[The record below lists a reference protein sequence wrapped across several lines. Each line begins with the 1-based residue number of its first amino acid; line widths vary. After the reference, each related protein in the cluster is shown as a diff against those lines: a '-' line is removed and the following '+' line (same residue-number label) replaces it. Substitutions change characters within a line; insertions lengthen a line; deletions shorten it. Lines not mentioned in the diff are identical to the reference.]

1 MIRFIIIPLF
11 FLVGC
16 AGPGKNIFNIVPQK
30 SYSEYLIENNSC
42 TGKGVFKSQGSLKGK
57 LPFTFRS
64 QRDSTFLEFSDVIGR
79 KALFVWITPNS
90 ITARNLIE
98 NKQYQYDEVIELLP
112 ILKVMEPSDLT
123 KIIWGVEPNYKRKFK
138 NIEPSIKNN
147 IVLDFHRKNIENERQ
162 SLVGIDFYDKKTK
175 NSIKI
180 DIKVRN
186 RNTDFV
192 NMKKVWRLLKY

>member
-1 MIRFIIIPLF
+1 MTRFIIILLF

-30 SYSEYLIENNSC
+30 SYSEYLLEYKSC
-42 TGKGVFKSQGSLKGK
+42 TGKGVFNSQGPLKGK
-57 LPFTFRS
+57 LSFSFRS

-98 NKQYQYDEVIELLP
+98 NKQYQYEEVIELLP
-112 ILKVMEPSDLT
+112 ILKIMEPNDLT
-123 KIIWGVEPNYKRKFK
+123 KIVWGVEPNYKQKFK
-138 NIEPSIKNN
+138 NIGPSIKNN
-147 IVLDFHRKNIENERQ
+147 IELDFHRQNIENERQ
-162 SLVGIDFYDKKTK
+162 SLVGIDIYDKKRK

-180 DIKVRN
+180 DIKSRN
-186 RNTDFV
+186 RDTDLL
-192 NMKKVWRLLKY
+192 NMKKVWKLLKY